1 MQPIELYEVIRPEI
15 LSFEC
20 MHVTIHDVQKQGYYT
35 EPHWH
40 EHVELL
46 YVLEGEALFGINQTE
61 ICAHKGDLII
71 ANSNDLHSIY
81 CTGKRLKDLVIIFE
95 MEKISK
101 TLAKENIL
109 FQTYI
114 SNDQLVTDYIEKICK
129 ELEDEKAETQLLCK
143 GLIYTLIAELVRHY
157 SISFLEKKDSVK
169 REKRLKRINVVLEY
183 MDRHCAESIENAKLA
198 ELMHVSENHFYYLF
212 KETVGMSPRQYVNEL
227 RLKKALNL
235 LKEGKYNLTEIASRA
250 GFSDYNNFGRQFRRY
265 YGCTPKEM
273 EKRV

>member
-1 MQPIELYEVIRPEI
+1 M
-15 LSFEC
+15 
-20 MHVTIHDVQKQGYYT
+20 
-35 EPHWH
+35 
-40 EHVELL
+40 
-46 YVLEGEALFGINQTE
+46 
-61 ICAHKGDLII
+61 
-71 ANSNDLHSIY
+71 
-81 CTGKRLKDLVIIFE
+81 
-95 MEKISK
+95 
-101 TLAKENIL
+101 
-109 FQTYI
+109 
-114 SNDQLVTDYIEKICK
+114 
-129 ELEDEKAETQLLCK
+129 EDENAETQLLCK